1 MIILPFFGIL
11 YSVSRKGRIVSY
23 EDLSKKQAEVYRYL
37 LKETKAKGYPPT
49 VREIMNGLNRTSTS
63 TIHAHLNTLAS
74 KGYIVR
80 DANKPRAIEFPRE
93 NVGPFDGATDVGEII
108 AIPVV
113 GSVAAGLPILAEENI
128 TESIPYPAAFVK
140 GTSFMLKVSGDSMV
154 EAGIFDGDL
163 VVVRQQET
171 AQNGDIVVA
180 IIEDEATVKRF
191 YREAYHVRLQPE
203 NAHYEPIICT
213 DEVRIAGKVVGLI
226 RQID

>member
-1 MIILPFFGIL
+1 VP
-11 YSVSRKGRIVSY
+11 YD
-23 EDLSKKQAEVYRYL
+23 DLSKKQAEVYRYL
-37 LKETKAKGYPPT
+37 LQETRAKGYPPT

-74 KGYIVR
+74 KGYIIR
-80 DANKPRAIEFPRE
+80 DANKPRAIEFPKE
-93 NVGPFDGATDVGEII
+93 TNTGPLDVASDVGEII

-113 GSVAAGLPILAEENI
+113 GAVAAGMPILAEENI
-128 TESIPYPAAFVK
+128 TDTIPYPAAFVK

-180 IIEDEATVKRF
+180 IIDDEATVKRF
-191 YREAYHVRLQPE
+191 YREDDCIRLQPE
-203 NAHYEPIICT
+203 NEHYEPIICT
-213 DEVRIAGKVVGLI
+213 DDIRIAGKVVGLI
-226 RQID
+226 RQIV